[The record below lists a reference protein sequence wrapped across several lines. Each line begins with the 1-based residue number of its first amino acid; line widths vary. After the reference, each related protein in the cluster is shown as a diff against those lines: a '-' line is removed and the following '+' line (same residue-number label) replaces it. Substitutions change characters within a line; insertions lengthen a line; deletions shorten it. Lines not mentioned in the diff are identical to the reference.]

1 MGVLRSVEKNEEK
14 KQKIFEKKNNKKSLK
29 IEKQEKVEENY
40 NYYTTSMGVH
50 MNVDWKKKFEN
61 KWNETKLEN

>member
-14 KQKIFEKKNNKKSLK
+14 KQKIFEKKINQKSFK
-29 IEKQEKVEENY
+29 NEKQEKFEEKY

-50 MNVDWKKKFEN
+50 TNVDWKKVSK
-61 KWNETKLEN
+61 

>member
-61 KWNETKLEN
+61 KWNETKLKN